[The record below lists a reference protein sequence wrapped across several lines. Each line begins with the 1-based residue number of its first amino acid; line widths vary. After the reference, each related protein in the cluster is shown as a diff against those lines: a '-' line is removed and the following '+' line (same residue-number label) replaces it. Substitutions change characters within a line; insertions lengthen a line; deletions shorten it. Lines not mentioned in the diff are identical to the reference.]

1 MMTTEKELI
10 VGIHSIYEAIKN
22 PNRFNKEIF
31 ATKEGIDEFRKKCP
45 LKSDEL
51 AKVTINLIESHALQE
66 KAKRIYESLELEYQR
81 VPSQIMLMT
90 DFLNEFDSSWV
101 YEQIQSRIP
110 LKILALDQVTDVH
123 NGAAILRT
131 AAFYGVD
138 CVIISHRGTF
148 GTGPSFSRIA
158 SGATEHIKIIKCSS
172 LVKTLQKLIDL
183 KVTVIGMSEHASENL
198 EFQSSNSVCLVLG
211 AEDVGLSHA
220 VSRIMPQTISLKPI
234 GMIKSLN
241 VSVAAAVAMEKIF
254 GK

>member
-1 MMTTEKELI
+1 MTTEKELI
-10 VGIHSIYEAIKN
+10 VGIHSIYEAVKN
-22 PNRFNKEIF
+22 PNRSGREIF
-31 ATKEGIDEFRKKCP
+31 ATKEGLDEFKKKCP

-51 AKVTINLIESHALQE
+51 AKVSIQIIDGHALQE
-66 KAKRIYESLELEYQR
+66 KAKKIYDSLELEYQR
-81 VPSQIMLMT
+81 VPSQIMLLI
-90 DFLNEFDSSWV
+90 DFLPEFDPSWI

-131 AAFYGVD
+131 AAFYGVN
-138 CVIISHRGTF
+138 CVITSHRGNF

-172 LVKTLQKLIDL
+172 LVKSLQKLIDL

-198 EFQSSNSVCLVLG
+198 EFQSTSSICLVLG

-220 VSRIMPQTISLKPI
+220 VSRIMPQTISLKPL

-241 VSVAAAVAMEKIF
+241 VSVASAVAMEKIF